1 MASAKDKH
9 IWTVLDERFPD
20 KQKHDWM
27 AECLKEVF
35 QITSAEG
42 ETMTTWTS
50 RVQEVCSKCKRKV
63 NVDFPTEARG
73 WICLH
78 ASGLSEDQRA
88 IVTAKTQGDLK
99 WETVMAAMR
108 SCFPDYRAPAKSSK
122 LHSSAAYMVEEDRE
136 DPELG
141 HGEQE
146 ADPWIQ
152 WSLRPAFLADHG
164 VTEETTAPSD
174 AFEEAELAEILAAT
188 WRERRTEISRLQKNR
203 KFSQA
208 QTVKKQLTRDASD
221 LRRKSKCWN
230 CGKAG
235 HWSKDCTAPR
245 LPTKPSGSSSDGD
258 RVKKQAVAMV
268 HHSPDST
275 PSREVMLVSSPAYG
289 IVDSGCSK
297 TFIGQQTLN
306 GFMRLFHQLNMPAP
320 ETKPD
325 SNLFKFGND
334 SEEWSER
341 AVVMPVGLFGRRG
354 SIEASI
360 IKGDAPLLV
369 SRATTKSLHTILNF
383 NDETI
388 SVLGS
393 VPQQMKYNEA
403 GQIVI
408 NLLDFQNKHE
418 TLVTEKSNE
427 CAVSPQE
434 RSQGLTRREC
444 RVLLAQSEA
453 WDKSSGNC
461 RGRTFLTTQ
470 VF

>member
-1 MASAKDKH
+1 
-9 IWTVLDERFPD
+9 
-20 KQKHDWM
+20 
-27 AECLKEVF
+27 
-35 QITSAEG
+35 
-42 ETMTTWTS
+42 
-50 RVQEVCSKCKRKV
+50 
-63 NVDFPTEARG
+63 
-73 WICLH
+73 
-78 ASGLSEDQRA
+78 
-88 IVTAKTQGDLK
+88 
-99 WETVMAAMR
+99 
-108 SCFPDYRAPAKSSK
+108 
-122 LHSSAAYMVEEDRE
+122 
-136 DPELG
+136 
-141 HGEQE
+141 
-146 ADPWIQ
+146 
-152 WSLRPAFLADHG
+152 